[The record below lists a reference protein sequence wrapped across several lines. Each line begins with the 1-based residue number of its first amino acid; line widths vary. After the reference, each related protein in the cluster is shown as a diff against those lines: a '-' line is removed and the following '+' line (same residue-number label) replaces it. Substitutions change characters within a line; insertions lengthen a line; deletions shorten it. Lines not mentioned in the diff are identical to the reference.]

1 MNLPSL
7 LEAPPNTFR
16 KVGDVWF
23 TRQMMDSPER
33 RGKILKTSATSAFRE
48 FIAHQTILE
57 FQVPTIEAVADRE
70 TSISHAAGSR
80 GQPPLEK
87 KTHEDLVHEHDSK
100 DRPEE
105 LQPLGRQSTIVMQRL
120 KRVRDRDLCRPQGD
134 GLVDADILEQPSEAV
149 SYAL

>member
-1 MNLPSL
+1 
-7 LEAPPNTFR
+7 
-16 KVGDVWF
+16 
-23 TRQMMDSPER
+23 MDSPER
-33 RGKILKTSATSAFRE
+33 RGKILKTSATSAIRDFA
-48 FIAHQTILE
+48 AHQPSLE
-57 FQVPTIEAVADRE
+57 IQVPTIAAVAERG
-70 TSISHAAGSR
+70 TSISHASR
-80 GQPPLEK
+80 TERSTTAEE
-87 KTHEDLVHEHDSK
+87 KTHEDLVHEHDPK